1 MLMRPPG
8 SAATLRP
15 AHDAPKFCASAKASS
30 NLPVH
35 IRVTMQG
42 GAARRSGL
50 CMELDQHRR
59 DISAMVREKI
69 SATLKDAMKS
79 KNEVAVSTLRM
90 INAAIKQK
98 DIDVARARGEEK
110 ISEEE
115 VLSLLQA
122 LIKSR
127 REAIEMFRQGNRDD
141 LIQKETAEIGV
152 IEQFLPQ
159 QLGAEETQAAIDA
172 AIAKTGAASVK
183 DMGKV
188 MAVLKTDYAGQLDM
202 SRASA
207 LVKQRL
213 GSA

>member
-1 MLMRPPG
+1 
-8 SAATLRP
+8 
-15 AHDAPKFCASAKASS
+15 
-30 NLPVH
+30 
-35 IRVTMQG
+35 
-42 GAARRSGL
+42 
-50 CMELDQHRR
+50 
-59 DISAMVREKI
+59 MVRDKI
-69 SATLKDAMKS
+69 SASLKDAMKS
-79 KNEVAVSTLRM
+79 RNESAVSTLRM

-98 DIDVARARGEEK
+98 DIDVARPRGDER
-110 ISEEE
+110 IADEE
-115 VLSLLQA
+115 VLGLLQG

-127 REAIEMFRQGNRDD
+127 REAIEMFRQGNRND
-141 LIQKETAEIGV
+141 LVEKETAEIAV

-188 MAVLKTDYAGQLDM
+188 MAALKSDYAGQLDM

-213 GSA
+213 AGS